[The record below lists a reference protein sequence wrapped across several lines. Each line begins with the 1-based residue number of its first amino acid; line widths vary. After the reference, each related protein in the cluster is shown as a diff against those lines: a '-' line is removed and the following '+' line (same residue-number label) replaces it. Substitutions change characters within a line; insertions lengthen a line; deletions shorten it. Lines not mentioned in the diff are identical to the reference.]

1 MPTLNVRGWVTNLM
15 KAWISQTCRSNTSVM
30 KLISWL
36 ENRPKRMLQE
46 VYVGRVLGGHQ
57 KLMP

>member
-1 MPTLNVRGWVTNLM
+1 M
-15 KAWISQTCRSNTSVM
+15 M

-46 VYVGRVLGGHQ
+46 VYVGRVLGGASEIDAMSHYN
-57 KLMP
+57 LIGFRWLIIHL